1 MWNKILAIL
10 ATIGAGFS
18 AIFFVLFKEA
28 REQRLAEEKEN
39 EELTMDIDSFI
50 AAEMAE
56 KKKREENEELKEKA
70 FSGNNLDAF
79 KECKIAVY
87 PDRNGRWRVQSL
99 PVSKANRFKNRCS
112 APVEWRGLNDVEL
125 DKVTGLSK
133 TTFIHKSGFTGG
145 AETYEVNLELAK
157 LWLEKGVEG

>member
-10 ATIGAGFS
+10 ATIGAAFS

-79 KECKIAVY
+79 NAC
-87 PDRNGRWRVQSL
+87 N
-99 PVSKANRFKNRCS
+99 
-112 APVEWRGLNDVEL
+112 EL
-125 DKVTGLSK
+125 LQK
-133 TTFIHKSGFTGG
+133 
-145 AETYEVNLELAK
+145 
-157 LWLEKGVEG
+157 